1 MFGDFGAA
9 DKKVKVIVKGKKM
22 KAGRKI
28 WLGMLLV
35 VCATVL
41 FGCKQKADETKAISD
56 VKTEAEQMSTG
67 KLRKMAMA
75 YKDAMKD
82 EVQKL
87 ADKIKDIKFT
97 EMMGPEA
104 KGLKADIDSLTKSS
118 LALKDRFGIYYDKL
132 KEKGGDLSGLEI

>member
-1 MFGDFGAA
+1 M
-9 DKKVKVIVKGKKM
+9 KGKKM

-35 VCATVL
+35 VCAAVL

-75 YKDAMKD
+75 YKDTIMAKKD
-82 EVQKL
+82 EVQKFV
-87 ADKIKDIKFT
+87 DKLKDIKLT

-104 KGLKADIDSLTKSS
+104 KGLKADIDSLTKSLS
-118 LALKDRFGIYYDKL
+118 ALKERFGIYYDKL